1 MEFFQCYRKYGLPYQ
16 LVHQEIQHNLLL
28 LKLVGAHFI
37 LEVYLLHSLF
47 LTHISS
53 ITNANSFDV
62 DILSEVND
70 TILNMPASATVT
82 EDDIDPSGSQNHCT
96 GCTFFQEL
104 FGIRYLGFAPIL
116 PHELSAVSQMAAD
129 RAINP
134 LSLGRTFAS
143 G

>member
-1 MEFFQCYRKYGLPYQ
+1 MLQQIRPSVITCSSRNP
-16 LVHQEIQHNLLL
+16 IQFTLTQVDRSSFYIGNIPSSFS
-28 LKLVGAHFI
+28 VPNT
-37 LEVYLLHSLF
+37 YLC
-47 LTHISS
+47 S
-53 ITNANSFDV
+53 ITNANNFEV

-104 FGIRYLGFAPIL
+104 FGIRYLGFGPIL

-129 RAINP
+129 RSINP